1 MLASPLA
8 LQGRESGF
16 PDIEKAADRSAALL
30 LCEFGRRDLPN
41 AFPNQT
47 MYQSAVWR
55 WLSAS
60 IFNIES
66 TSLVPMRLMEWL
78 EGAMPLSA
86 V

>member
-8 LQGRESGF
+8 PEGCECGLPDQKEGRVSLRG
-16 PDIEKAADRSAALL
+16 PL
-30 LCEFGRRDLPN
+30 LCAFGRRVLPN
-41 AFPNQT
+41 ALPNQT

-60 IFNIES
+60 IFNVEY